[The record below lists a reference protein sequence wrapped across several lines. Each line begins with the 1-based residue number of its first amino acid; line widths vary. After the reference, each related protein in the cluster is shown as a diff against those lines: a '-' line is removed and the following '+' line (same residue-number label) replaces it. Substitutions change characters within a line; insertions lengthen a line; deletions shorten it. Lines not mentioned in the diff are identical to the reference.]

1 MIQKMKTVKRLFAS
15 RFLKGKRG
23 EVNGLKTSKI
33 GFTARTALNGSI
45 LNVSE

>member
-23 EVNGLKTSKI
+23 EVNSLKANKI
-33 GFTARTALNGSI
+33 GFTARTALNSFI